1 MISEARTKR
10 ISEGVARDEGV
21 DAESWLHGQERLT
34 YGMGLVEVARRGQV
48 HGEEAQVRG
57 PSWVLLPRLSSPL
70 DSLLVLVGDVEGE
83 AQDGVGEEDVEVEGR
98 QQ

>member
-48 HGEEAQVRG
+48 HGEEA
-57 PSWVLLPRLSSPL
+57 
-70 DSLLVLVGDVEGE
+70 
-83 AQDGVGEEDVEVEGR
+83 
-98 QQ
+98 

>member
-34 YGMGLVEVARRGQV
+34 YGMVRR
-48 HGEEAQVRG
+48 AT
-57 PSWVLLPRLSSPL
+57 WVLTQM
-70 DSLLVLVGDVEGE
+70 
-83 AQDGVGEEDVEVEGR
+83 A
-98 QQ
+98 